1 MRRRLRLP
9 RVWNA
14 VEMPAATP
22 PPRRSADRRSVT
34 RARTVRRSV
43 VAILVM
49 AVAAS
54 GCVGTDGGAV
64 GSRDDR
70 REVRAEGSPDG
81 SGRAPDSDGPTS
93 ETDAPTTTTT
103 EPRPPADTLTM
114 KKFTQISGDISPK
127 SVVASGHGVVT
138 AQNMMYTHTV
148 TAYDSDGKLIATVP
162 DSVTLSDF
170 GIDKPGVYKG
180 APVEAAFTPD
190 GGHVYVSNYSMYGP
204 GFSEGKDKCSPG
216 DGTTSSYLYRI
227 STKSWKI
234 DQVIPAGAVPKYV
247 AVTPDGTRVLATNW
261 CTWDLTIA
269 DTETGKV
276 LKTVKIDGRY
286 PRGIAVTS
294 DSSTAYVA
302 VMGGTGL
309 AKVDLASGAVSYIG
323 GVGLGPRHIVI
334 SPDDSA
340 LYVTL
345 NKGGQ
350 VAKIDTATGRVVS
363 RVATGTQPRSAD
375 ISTDGTALYVVN
387 YEDSNISKIRTSDM
401 KVLMKEPAG
410 HHPIGITYDD
420 FTGRVWVANYSGTID
435 VWDEVPADGAGDG
448 TGTTTTGPSAAGP
461 TATAAT
467 SEGSGG

>member
-1 MRRRLRLP
+1 M
-9 RVWNA
+9 WNA
-14 VEMPAATP
+14 VGMPAATP

-34 RARTVRRSV
+34 RGRTIRRSV
-43 VAILVM
+43 AAVLVM

-64 GSRDDR
+64 GRRDDR
-70 REVRAEGSPDG
+70 REVRAEGGSDG
-81 SGRAPDSDGPTS
+81 SGRAPDGDGPTS
-93 ETDAPTTTTT
+93 DTDAPTTTTT

-302 VMGGTGL
+302 VMGGSDL
-309 AKVDLASGAVSYIG
+309 ARVDLASGAVSYIRN
-323 GVGLGPRHIVI
+323 VGLGPRHIVI
-334 SPDDSA
+334 SPDDRS
-340 LYVTL
+340 LYATL

-350 VAKIDTATGRVVS
+350 VAKIDTATGRVLA

-448 TGTTTTGPSAAGP
+448 TGTTTTGPSATGP
-461 TATAAT
+461 TAAAAT